1 MGLRVV
7 SPANPPVW
15 VITGPR
21 GAGKTTSCQNLVSEA
36 RKMDWD
42 VAGILSPAVFVDG
55 VKAAID
61 ALDLRRGEQHTL
73 ARLAP
78 PGQTTSIRTETW
90 LFDEDTL
97 EWGNRVFQLA
107 TPCDLLVVDELGP
120 LELERHQGWTAA
132 LEAVRSRAYHLCLLV
147 LRPELVHHAQQIG
160 EDIRVLGVHTPLP
173 QLRSAGGREYPSK

>member
-1 MGLRVV
+1 
-7 SPANPPVW
+7 
-15 VITGPR
+15 
-21 GAGKTTSCQNLVSEA
+21 
-36 RKMDWD
+36 MDWD

-78 PGQTTSIRTETW
+78 PGQTTSIRTDTW